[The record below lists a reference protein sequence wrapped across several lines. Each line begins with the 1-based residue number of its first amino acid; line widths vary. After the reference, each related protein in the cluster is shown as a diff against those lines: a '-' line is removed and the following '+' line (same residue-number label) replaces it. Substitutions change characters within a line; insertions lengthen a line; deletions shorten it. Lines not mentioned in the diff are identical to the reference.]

1 SRSNDEDSVRGPH
14 QGQQSTRTA
23 PTGRTHDCKRLL
35 CGTLHFLLPGGGH
48 PHMERREVRGCGGGA
63 AAMWPLAARAQQVA
77 MPVIGFL
84 RSTSLAVSTPMVM
97 GFHQGLTAA
106 GFTEGQNVAIEYRYA
121 DNQPDRLPGLV
132 AELIRLPVAV
142 IVANIIAALPAKA
155 ATTTVPIVFATGR
168 GPVVD
173 GLAPSLNRP
182 GGNVTG
188 VSFVSGL
195 LGAKRLEMLR
205 QLVPI
210 AAPIA
215 MLVEI
220 DTLEARVER
229 RDVELAAQALGQQ
242 LIIAPVRSEGEL
254 DGAFTSMV
262 DGGPKPLLVGSGPFL
277 PSNGGRIVARPPRH
291 AIPAIYGLRE
301 FVEAGGLMSYGAS
314 VVEAYRQV
322 GIYAGRVLKGE
333 KPADLPVVQSSKFE
347 LVINLK
353 AARALGLSMPPTLL
367 ATADE
372 VIE

>member
-1 SRSNDEDSVRGPH
+1 MQFDRM
-14 QGQQSTRTA
+14 
-23 PTGRTHDCKRLL
+23 K
-35 CGTLHFLLPGGGH
+35 
-48 PHMERREVRGCGGGA
+48 RREFIAFVGGA

-142 IVANIIAALPAKA
+142 IVANIIAALAAKA
-155 ATTTVPIVFATGR
+155 ATTTVPIVFATGSD
-168 GPVVD
+168 PVVD
-173 GLAPSLNRP
+173 GLVPSLNRP

-205 QLVPI
+205 QLVPT

-254 DGAFTSMV
+254 DGAFTSIV
-262 DGGPKPLLVGSGPFL
+262 ERGAKALLVGSGPL
-277 PSNGGRIVARPPRH
+277 LTSNRGRIVALATRH